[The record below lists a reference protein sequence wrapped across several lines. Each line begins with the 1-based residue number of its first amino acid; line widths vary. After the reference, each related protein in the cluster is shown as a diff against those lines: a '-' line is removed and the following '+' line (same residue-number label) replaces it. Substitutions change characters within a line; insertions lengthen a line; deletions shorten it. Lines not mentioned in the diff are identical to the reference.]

1 MRFSL
6 KTSAYSIGLAGVLV
20 AASTL
25 ATTGVASAE
34 TFRVAH
40 SSNPGQSVY
49 VYWDELAKKVNERAG
64 GAVELKVFPS
74 GQLGGDE
81 QIQRSLKS
89 GTVHLGSI
97 ASSNM
102 SIVSDAYSWGDLPY
116 VYKSPESAQQVF
128 NDPVIAESISNKMRA
143 DTGTVVLGHIE
154 VGGFRLLINTKR
166 PLKSPA
172 DIDGMK
178 FRMLSN
184 PIDEALLSSWGASPV
199 AMPWSEVF
207 VSIEQGVA
215 DGLQL
220 QPQAIAGFGFDKMI
234 RYGTH
239 TKTLMTVHVAQMNAA
254 AWDGLSPE
262 HQQLIRD
269 ASAEALQ
276 IANDAD
282 RADAA
287 KFMEQLSQGIEFYSP
302 SDAEFAAWRDAALT
316 VWDKF
321 RDKIDADIL
330 NRVVE
335 VQN

>member
-1 MRFSL
+1 MKICSTKGMCAMGLVGALFAV
-6 KTSAYSIGLAGVLV
+6 SA
-20 AASTL
+20 L
-25 ATTGVASAE
+25 ATGAAFAE

-49 VYWDELAKKVNERAG
+49 IYWDELAKRTSGVID
-64 GAVELKVFPS
+64 LKVFPS

-89 GTVHLGSI
+89 GTVHMGSI

-116 VYKSPESAQQVF
+116 VFKSPESAQKVF
-128 NDPVIAESISNKMRA
+128 NDSVISESISTKMRA
-143 DTGTVVLGHIE
+143 DAGTVVLGHIE
-154 VGGFRLLINTKR
+154 VGGFRVLINTKR
-166 PLKSPA
+166 PLKVPA

-178 FRMLSN
+178 FRMLAN

-254 AWDGLSPE
+254 AWDKLSADQ
-262 HQQLIRD
+262 QQLVRD
-269 ASAEALQ
+269 ASAEALKM
-276 IANDAD
+276 ANDAD

-287 KFMEQLSQGIEFYSP
+287 KFMEQLSEKIAFYSP
-302 SDAEFAAWRDAALT
+302 TDEELAQWREAALT

-330 NRVVE
+330 KRVVE
-335 VQN
+335 VQE

>member
-6 KTSAYSIGLAGVLV
+6 KTRACSIGLAGVLV

-116 VYKSPESAQQVF
+116 VYKSPESAQKVF

-239 TKTLMTVHVAQMNAA
+239 TKTLMTVHVAQMNAS

>member
-6 KTSAYSIGLAGVLV
+6 KTRACSIGLAGVLV

-89 GTVHLGSI
+89 GTVHMGSI

-116 VYKSPESAQQVF
+116 VFKSPESAQKVF
-128 NDPVIAESISNKMRA
+128 NDPAISEGISKKMRA

-154 VGGFRLLINTKR
+154 VGGFRILINTKR
-166 PLKSPA
+166 PLMSPA

-178 FRMLSN
+178 FRMLAN

-269 ASAEALQ
+269 ASAEALKM
-276 IANDAD
+276 ANDAD

-287 KFMEQLSQGIEFYSP
+287 KFMEQLSQNIEFYSP
-302 SDAEFAAWRDAALT
+302 SDAEFTEWRNAALT

-321 RDKIDADIL
+321 RDKIDADTL

>member
-1 MRFSL
+1 MRTSL
-6 KTSAYSIGLAGVLV
+6 KSRACSIGLAAALV

-49 VYWDELAKKVNERAG
+49 IYWDELAKKVNERAG
-64 GAVELKVFPS
+64 GAVEMKVFPS

-166 PLKSPA
+166 PLKSPT
-172 DIDGMK
+172 DIGGMK

-239 TKTLMTVHVAQMNAA
+239 TKTLMTVHVAQMNAS

-287 KFMEQLSQGIEFYSP
+287 KFMEQLSQTIEFYSP

-330 NRVVE
+330 TRVVE

>member
-1 MRFSL
+1 MR
-6 KTSAYSIGLAGVLV
+6 TSFKASAWTNGLAGALV

-25 ATTGVASAE
+25 ATGVASAE

-49 VYWDELAKKVNERAG
+49 IYWDELAKKVNERAG
-64 GAVELKVFPS
+64 GAIEMKVFPS

-81 QIQRSLKS
+81 QIQRSLKA

-116 VYKSPESAQQVF
+116 VYKSPESAQMVF
-128 NDPVIAESISNKMRA
+128 NDPVIAESISTKMRA
-143 DTGTVVLGHIE
+143 DAGTVVLGHIE

-166 PLKSPA
+166 PLKSPG

-199 AMPWSEVF
+199 GMPWSEVF

-239 TKTLMTVHVAQMNAA
+239 TKTLMTVHVAQMSAA
-254 AWDGLSPE
+254 AWDGLSAE

-269 ASAEALQ
+269 ASAEALKT
-276 IANDAD
+276 ANDAD

-287 KFMEQLSQGIEFYSP
+287 KIMAQLSERIEFYEP
-302 SDAEFAAWRDAALT
+302 TDEEFAQWRDMALT

-321 RDKIDADIL
+321 RDKIDADVL

-335 VQN
+335 AQN